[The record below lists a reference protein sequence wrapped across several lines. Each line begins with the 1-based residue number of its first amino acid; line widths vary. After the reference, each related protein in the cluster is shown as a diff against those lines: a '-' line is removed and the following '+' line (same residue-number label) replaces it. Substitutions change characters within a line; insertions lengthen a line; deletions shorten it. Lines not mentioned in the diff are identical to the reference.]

1 MANKSLGR
9 GLSAFLQTEIN
20 TDASTAVVSGDGNSV
35 VKINLESIKAN
46 PYQPRQFFDDEQLRS
61 LAASI
66 KRKGVFQPILVQKLA
81 DGTYQLVAGE
91 RRMRASQLAGLAE
104 IPAIITDFSPE
115 EQLEVAILENV
126 QRENLNPIE
135 EAEGYKRL
143 LDEFDHTQEQLS
155 EIIGKSRS
163 HISNVM
169 RLLNLPDD
177 VKQMIKEGKLSFGH
191 ARALVTSDDAS
202 AVARKVLEGSLNVRD
217 TEKLVRRRKNPQMD
231 RDQYSGDQN
240 SGGRSSDPKN
250 SGDRNSKDFSSAN
263 RNPDKCEATL
273 FEFSSYIDPEI
284 LNISH
289 QISELSGLKA
299 NVKLRENS
307 SGIVEL
313 SFDNLNQLDS
323 FIQKINH

>member
-9 GLSAFLQTEIN
+9 GLSAFLQTELDMDSSPSN
-20 TDASTAVVSGDGNSV
+20 NSGV
-35 VKINLESIKAN
+35 VKISLDKIQAN
-46 PYQPRQFFDDEQLRS
+46 PYQPRQFFDDEQLQS

-66 KRKGVFQPILVQKLA
+66 KRKGVFQPILVQKLS

-91 RRMRASQLAGLAE
+91 RRMRASQIAGLDE
-104 IPAIITDFSPE
+104 IPAIITDFSKE
-115 EQLEVAILENV
+115 EQLEIAILENV

-202 AVARKVLEGSLNVRD
+202 AVAKKVLDGSLNVRD
-217 TEKLVRRRKNPQMD
+217 TEKLVRRRKNPQ
-231 RDQYSGDQN
+231 
-240 SGGRSSDPKN
+240 SDA
-250 SGDRNSKDFSSAN
+250 RNSEEKDSASLY
-263 RNPDKCEATL
+263 EL
-273 FEFSSYIDPEI
+273 SSYVDPEV
-284 LNISH
+284 LNISR
-289 QISELSGLKA
+289 QIEQLSGLKT
-299 NVKLRENS
+299 NIKLKGS
-307 SGIVEL
+307 SNGIIEL
-313 SFDNLNQLDS
+313 SFENFNQLDK
-323 FIQKINH
+323 FIQKINY

>member
-9 GLSAFLQTEIN
+9 GLSAFLQTELDMDSSSAN
-20 TDASTAVVSGDGNSV
+20 NSGV
-35 VKINLESIKAN
+35 VKISLDKIQTN
-46 PYQPRQFFDDEQLRS
+46 PYQPRQFFDNEQLQS

-91 RRMRASQLAGLAE
+91 RRMRASQIAGLAE
-104 IPAIITDFSPE
+104 IPAIITDFSKE
-115 EQLEVAILENV
+115 EQLEIAILENV

-177 VKQMIKEGKLSFGH
+177 VKQMIREGKLSFGH

-202 AVARKVLEGSLNVRD
+202 AVAQKVLDDSLNVRD
-217 TEKLVRRRKNPQMD
+217 TEKLVRHRKNPQPGSQD
-231 RDQYSGDQN
+231 SG
-240 SGGRSSDPKN
+240 KK
-250 SGDRNSKDFSSAN
+250 RNASLY
-263 RNPDKCEATL
+263 EL
-273 FEFSSYIDPEI
+273 SSYVDPEV

-289 QISELSGLKA
+289 QIEQLSGLKTSI
-299 NVKLRENS
+299 KLKGNS
-307 SGIVEL
+307 SGVIEL
-313 SFDNLNQLDS
+313 SFENFTQLDR
-323 FIQKINH
+323 FIQKINY

>member
-9 GLSAFLQTEIN
+9 GLSAFLQTELDMDSSPAN
-20 TDASTAVVSGDGNSV
+20 NSGV
-35 VKINLESIKAN
+35 VKISLDKIEAN
-46 PYQPRQFFDDEQLRS
+46 PYQPRQFFDNEQLQS

-81 DGTYQLVAGE
+81 DGAYQLVAGE
-91 RRMRASQLAGLAE
+91 RRMRASQIAGLTE
-104 IPAIITDFSPE
+104 IPAIITNFSKE
-115 EQLEVAILENV
+115 EQLEIAILENV

-202 AVARKVLEGSLNVRD
+202 AMAQKVLDNSLNVRD
-217 TEKLVRRRKNPQMD
+217 TEKLVKRRKNPQSASQCSEKK
-231 RDQYSGDQN
+231 RDASLY
-240 SGGRSSDPKN
+240 
-250 SGDRNSKDFSSAN
+250 
-263 RNPDKCEATL
+263 EL
-273 FEFSSYIDPEI
+273 SSYVDPEV

-289 QISELSGLKA
+289 QIEQLSGLKT
-299 NVKLRENS
+299 NIKLEGNNR
-307 SGIVEL
+307 GIIEL
-313 SFDNLNQLDS
+313 SFENFSQLDK
-323 FIQKINH
+323 FIQKINY